1 MTTAGIKDR
10 LASLGIDSAE
20 PVIVGS
26 GILDIVGIRPSSD
39 IDLLVSKETF
49 YKIAN
54 SGHEISQRPDGSE
67 KIEINDVE
75 LMYEWY
81 GKEVSGIAMKTTVI
95 DGLKFMS
102 IEEVRSW
109 KVLFNRKKD
118 QADILLIDKYLE
130 NHHKP

>member
-1 MTTAGIKDR
+1 MTIAEIKNK
-10 LASLGIDSAE
+10 LTSLGISSTE
-20 PVIVGS
+20 PIIVGS
-26 GILDIVGIRPSSD
+26 GILDMLDIRPSND

-54 SGHEISQRPDGSE
+54 SSHEISQRPDGSE
-67 KIEINDVE
+67 KIEIDNVE

-81 GKEVSGIAMKTTVI
+81 GEEVSGIAMRTIVI
-95 DGLKFMS
+95 DGLKFMA

-130 NHHKP
+130 NCSRP

>member
-10 LASLGIDSAE
+10 LASLSIDSAE

-26 GILDIVGIRPSSD
+26 GILDVVGIRPSND

-67 KIEINDVE
+67 KIEVDDIE
-75 LMYEWY
+75 LMHDWY
-81 GKEVSGIAMKTTVI
+81 GKKVSDAAIKTTVI
-95 DGLKFMS
+95 DGIKFMS
-102 IEEVRSW
+102 IEEVRRW
-109 KVLFNRKKD
+109 KALLDRSKD
-118 QADILLIDKYLE
+118 QVDILLIDKYLE
-130 NHHKP
+130 SCGKA

>member
-20 PVIVGS
+20 PVIVSS
-26 GILDIVGIRPSSD
+26 GILDVVGIRPSND

-54 SGHEISQRPDGSE
+54 SSHEISQRPDGSE
-67 KIEINDVE
+67 KIEIDNVE

-81 GKEVSGIAMKTTVI
+81 GEEVSGIAMRTIVI
-95 DGLKFMS
+95 DGLKFMA

-130 NHHKP
+130 NCSKP

>member
-10 LASLGIDSAE
+10 LASLDIDSAE

-26 GILDIVGIRPSSD
+26 GILDVVGIRPSND

-67 KIEINDVE
+67 KIEIDNVE
-75 LMYEWY
+75 LMYDWY
-81 GKEVSGIAMKTTVI
+81 GKKVSDAAIKTTVI
-95 DGLKFMS
+95 DGIKFMS
-102 IEEVRSW
+102 IEEVRRW
-109 KVLFNRKKD
+109 KALLDRSKD

-130 NHHKP
+130 NCSKT

>member
-1 MTTAGIKDR
+1 MD
-10 LASLGIDSAE
+10 
-20 PVIVGS
+20 V
-26 GILDIVGIRPSSD
+26 VGIRPSND

-67 KIEINDVE
+67 KIEIDNVE

-81 GKEVSGIAMKTTVI
+81 GEGVSGIAMRIIVI
-95 DGLKFMS
+95 DGLKFMA
-102 IEEVRSW
+102 IEEVRRW
-109 KVLFNRKKD
+109 KALLDRSKD

-130 NHHKP
+130 NCSKT

>member
-26 GILDIVGIRPSSD
+26 GILDVVGIRPSND

-67 KIEINDVE
+67 KIEVDDIE
-75 LMYEWY
+75 LMHDWY
-81 GKEVSGIAMKTTVI
+81 GKKVSDAAIKTTVI
-95 DGLKFMS
+95 DGIKFMS
-102 IEEVRSW
+102 IEEVRRW
-109 KVLFNRKKD
+109 KALLDRSKD
-118 QADILLIDKYLE
+118 QVDILLIDKYLE
-130 NHHKP
+130 SCGKA